1 MRSAFVGLNLFALNF
16 LKNFYIEND
25 EKVLGYDYQP
35 IFSFRIR
42 GFEFVCVSNLENFYI
57 ENDEKVLGYDVDVKN
72 SC

>member
-1 MRSAFVGLNLFALNF
+1 MMKKFKPTNAERTIINLLIFDRAFRIRGFEFVCVNN

-42 GFEFVCVSNLENFYI
+42 GFEFVCVKFS
-57 ENDEKVLGYDVDVKN
+57 
-72 SC
+72 